1 MDRVFTGP
9 GGLGHRRVGGLAP
22 PDVEGFA
29 ALLSEQGY
37 ARSTRKEQLRLVAHL
52 SRWLEQRGFEEGEVD
67 EERIVEFLRYRSG
80 RGLVARSNAAVLKL
94 LLRHLRDTGV
104 VREPVP
110 TVDGSGRLAIERG
123 YSEYLAQERGLCPV
137 TLVNYLA
144 LVRRFLRK
152 RFGRGRIDLK
162 ELRPAEI
169 SRFIIR
175 YAESFSRSRAKL
187 LVTALRSF
195 LRFLHVRGEIGV
207 DLASAVPAVA
217 NWRLSNLPKSITPS
231 EVRRLLRGS
240 NQRTV
245 TGRRDYAILLLLAR
259 LGLRAGEVVSLTLE
273 DLDWQAGEIT
283 VRGKGARYD
292 RLPLPPDVGKALAAY
307 LCHGRLP
314 CSTRRVFIRTRAPR
328 RGFANSVAVSTVVRR
343 ALERVGLDPVLKGA
357 HLLRH
362 TLATNMLRKG
372 ASLAEIGEILR
383 HRQVQTTQIYAKVD
397 LRALRTLAQ
406 PWPRGAL

>member
-37 ARSTRKEQLRLVAHL
+37 PRSTRKEQLRLVAHL

-169 SRFIIR
+169 SR
-175 YAESFSRSRAKL
+175 K
-187 LVTALRSF
+187 
-195 LRFLHVRGEIGV
+195 GV
-207 DLASAVPAVA
+207 S
-217 NWRLSNLPKSITPS
+217 T
-231 EVRRLLRGS
+231 LLR
-240 NQRTV
+240 
-245 TGRRDYAILLLLAR
+245 
-259 LGLRAGEVVSLTLE
+259 
-273 DLDWQAGEIT
+273 
-283 VRGKGARYD
+283 
-292 RLPLPPDVGKALAAY
+292 
-307 LCHGRLP
+307 
-314 CSTRRVFIRTRAPR
+314 
-328 RGFANSVAVSTVVRR
+328 
-343 ALERVGLDPVLKGA
+343 
-357 HLLRH
+357 
-362 TLATNMLRKG
+362 
-372 ASLAEIGEILR
+372 
-383 HRQVQTTQIYAKVD
+383 
-397 LRALRTLAQ
+397 
-406 PWPRGAL
+406 